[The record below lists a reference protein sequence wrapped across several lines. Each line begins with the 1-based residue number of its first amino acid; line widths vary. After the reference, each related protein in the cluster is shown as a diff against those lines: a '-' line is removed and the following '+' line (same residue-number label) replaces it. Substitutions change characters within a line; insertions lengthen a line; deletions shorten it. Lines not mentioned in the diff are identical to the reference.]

1 MGCVY
6 RMLKKISYLLI
17 AVGITF
23 LCYAGYLLFDFYFGS
38 QYKLEEAESFLSE
51 YVVSAEENPNEK

>member
-1 MGCVY
+1 
-6 RMLKKISYLLI
+6 MLKKISYLLI